1 MRNQRGQM
9 GQEKLASH
17 VPKGELGERPAD
29 VGSSPRKRFAWKQ
42 TETLLAL
49 VIPARYHPLRVP

>member
-1 MRNQRGQM
+1 M
-9 GQEKLASH
+9 GQEKLASL

-29 VGSSPRKRFAWKQ
+29 VGSSLRKRFELKQ

-49 VIPARYHPLRVP
+49 VIPAKYHPLRVP

>member
-1 MRNQRGQM
+1 M

-29 VGSSPRKRFAWKQ
+29 VGSSLRKRFELKQ

-49 VIPARYHPLRVP
+49 VIPAKYHPLRVP

>member
-1 MRNQRGQM
+1 M

-29 VGSSPRKRFAWKQ
+29 VASSPRKRFALKQ
-42 TETLLAL
+42 TETLLAQ
-49 VIPARYHPLRVP
+49 VIPARCHLLRVP